1 MPTGKHFA
9 GLELVD
15 RTAVRALAF
24 AIMGH
29 INVDLGVAVP
39 QLHIGLGAGAVNPAL
54 LVQVLGSQF
63 DDGSSTHGGC
73 LSRRWMQSV
82 HADRVNFQSYG
93 QPRAANRYCAGF

>member
-1 MPTGKHFA
+1 MPTGEHFSR
-9 GLELVD
+9 LELVD
-15 RTAVRALAF
+15 RTAVGALAF
-24 AIMGH
+24 AVVGDIDIH
-29 INVDLGVAVP
+29 LGVAVP
-39 QLHIGLGAGAVNPAL
+39 QLHVSLEAGAVNTAL
-54 LVQVLGSQF
+54 LVQIFGSQF